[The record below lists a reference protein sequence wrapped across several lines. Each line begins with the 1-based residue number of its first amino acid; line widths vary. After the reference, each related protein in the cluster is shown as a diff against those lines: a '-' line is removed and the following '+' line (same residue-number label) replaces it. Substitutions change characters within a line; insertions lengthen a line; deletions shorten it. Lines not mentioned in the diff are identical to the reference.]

1 MSLTVRQKADCIAT
15 YRYLSEFAMELL
27 ARWVPTTPELEVK
40 VLFGRHLWDFAQ
52 HADGLGHRTAELR
65 LGMHANRPPTD
76 ALGELLERVGGLE
89 DTGDRIVAVYEWFMP
104 VLDEYLQWYL
114 DETDMLMDEPSIR
127 IIERIRWDYERMFRD
142 LAELRGE
149 RSDITAAHSDLV
161 QSLRVDTPP
170 VTDAVDFRPV
180 PSDTAAAV

>member
-65 LGMHANRPPTD
+65 LGMHANRPPTE
-76 ALGELLERVGGLE
+76 ALAAVLARAGALE

-104 VLDEYLQWYL
+104 VLDEYLAWYL
-114 DETDMLMDEPSIR
+114 KETDTLMDEPSIR
-127 IIERIRWDYERMFRD
+127 IIERMRWDYERMLHD
-142 LAELRGE
+142 LEDLRRE
-149 RSDITAAHSDLV
+149 RSDIVAAHPDQAS
-161 QSLRVDTPP
+161 SLRGDTPS
-170 VTDAVDFRPV
+170 VMDAVAFRPV
-180 PSDTAAAV
+180 PADQAAAV